1 MRLALYTRL
10 DPDLIFVKRYIFA
23 DDIYLIDSKAGMD
36 TEVAR
41 TFLVVIAAGNFSAAA
56 ERLFVTQSTVSARI
70 RSPEDSLGCALFV
83 RNKAGTT
90 LTPAGRQ
97 FQNYAASLV
106 RTCEE
111 VRQTLSVQSGFHATL
126 TIGDDYALCVNVS
139 IPANWYCWSR
149 RQVFAAGL
157 PGIPDGCRTRCV
169 HTGECRSARSGERCI
184 THCDPRQSMRS
195 NKPSP
200 RRT

>member
-139 IPANWYCWSR
+139 IPANWYCWSSAR
-149 RQVFAAGL
+149 FSLPACVVYPTNAEPGVFTPVIAGL
-157 PGIPDGCRTRCV
+157 REVASDA
-169 HTGECRSARSGERCI
+169 S